1 MKKKLIYREKI
12 YTYQID
18 YVGHVNNIIYIQW
31 IENGRVRLM
40 EAIGMPITEIAIDER
55 IVPVLTETTIKYK
68 KPFYLNN
75 DVIIETWLSK
85 LNNASAII
93 EFRFYNEKNELCSSG
108 QQRGLFINRV
118 TGRPSRLS
126 ENHRKSF
133 EKYHN
138 LSEK

>member
-1 MKKKLIYREKI
+1 MGKMKKKLTYHEKI

-31 IENGRVRLM
+31 MENGRVRLM
-40 EAIGMPITEIAIDER
+40 EAIGMPITEIAIDEG

-75 DVIIETWLSK
+75 DVLIETWLSK

-93 EFRFYNEKNELCSSG
+93 EFRFYNDKKELCANA
-108 QQRGLFINRV
+108 QQKGLFINRS

-126 ENHRKSF
+126 EKLRSAF
-133 EKYHN
+133 ERY
-138 LSEK
+138 LIT

>member
-1 MKKKLIYREKI
+1 MNQKLTYHEKI
-12 YTYQID
+12 FTYQID

-31 IENGRVRLM
+31 MENGRVRLM
-40 EAIGMPITEIAIDER
+40 EAIGMPITEIAIDEG
-55 IVPVLTETTIKYK
+55 IVPVLTETNIKYK

-93 EFRFYNEKNELCSSG
+93 EFSFYNEKHELCATG
-108 QQRGLFINRV
+108 QQKGLFINRS

-126 ENHRKSF
+126 ERHREAFKNYLVTQ
-133 EKYHN
+133 E
-138 LSEK
+138 